1 MADRVGFVGVGR
13 MGAPMARRLLAHGH
27 ELVLHDVRDDAV
39 QPFRGQAGVTV
50 AASPRAVATR
60 APVVLLSLPSPE
72 ALEAVA
78 LGPDGLA
85 AAGPDRSVVDLST
98 SGVRA
103 TRAVAA
109 ALTARGVGFL
119 DAPVSGGVPGAERG
133 TLAVMAAGDAALFA
147 CVRPLLEVIG
157 KNVFYVGAEPG
168 QGQAMKLV
176 NNMLS
181 ATAMAATAEAMVVAT
196 KAGISPTVAL
206 DILNVSSGRSS
217 ATQDKFPR
225 DVVTGRFDYGFLT
238 QLMLKD
244 VRLFAELAEALSV
257 PTLVSP
263 AVVAVWRLAV
273 AEGLGPRD
281 FTTIAQLF
289 ERWAGVEV
297 RARAAE

>member
-1 MADRVGFVGVGR
+1 
-13 MGAPMARRLLAHGH
+13 
-27 ELVLHDVRDDAV
+27 VLHDVSEGALA
-39 QPFRGQAGVTV
+39 PFRGHARVTT
-50 AASPRAVATR
+50 ATSPREVAEA
-60 APVVLLSLPSPE
+60 APVTCLSLPTPE

-85 AAGPDRSVVDLST
+85 AAGPGRTVIDLST

-109 ALTARGVGFL
+109 ALETRGLGFL

-133 TLAVMAAGDAALFA
+133 TLAVMVAGGAALFA
-147 CVRPLLEVIG
+147 TWRPLLEILG
-157 KNVFYVGAEPG
+157 KNVFYVGPEPG

-181 ATAMAATAEAMVVAT
+181 ATAMAVTAEAMAVAT
-196 KAGISPTVAL
+196 KAGIPPGVAL
-206 DILNVSSGRSS
+206 DILNVSSGRNS
-217 ATQDKFPR
+217 ATQDKFPK

-244 VRLFAELAEALSV
+244 VRLYAELADELGV
-257 PTLVSP
+257 PALVSP
-263 AVVAVWRLAV
+263 AIVAVWRLAV
-273 AEGLGPRD
+273 AEGLGPQD
-281 FTTIAQLF
+281 FTTIARLF

-297 RARAAE
+297 RALSPRS